1 MAWIKKRRKLLI
13 VSVILLLLVGFGIY
27 ITSRILSN
35 KTEYVPRALYNKES
49 YTHVS
54 DYAPEHEFTLSNS
67 RFDFKLYANST
78 KFELHD
84 YKTNQTWYSNP
95 EAIHSQY
102 PVEFND
108 LFVLYYEKLLEAP
121 KSVSIRDK
129 SVALGTYSFKEVD
142 NGLEVLYEIGRD
154 DKKTFY
160 DLPYQTTK
168 EKFKELIIEPLKQKS
183 KNPSSGVRRLD
194 VTVLENAF
202 MYVSQTDSYLLL
214 ENKFNTQDAINLAY
228 NLIFTHSLYTEEDM
242 EEDRNKFGFPE
253 PPEDPYFEF
262 VVRYELTNEGFKVR
276 IINASILESET
287 FQVAYMDVLPY
298 FGSNNLNDEG
308 ITVIPDGSGIVI
320 DHVNGNFSSGTYEK
334 RIYGRDLSVGSET
347 FIMPEID
354 DAVKMPMYGYTK
366 NNHGFI
372 NIVEESDTMT
382 SIRAG
387 NRTTSSSGAYTN
399 RVPWIHYRYHV
410 RERDGFTF
418 QSWSQQQRV
427 SIWTKEYTT
436 DDFVSNYIFTDDTY
450 TEVSYFE
457 LAKLY
462 QKYLINLYGLE
473 KKTFD
478 DVMHLTIL
486 GGYIKK
492 KHFMGFPYDSVQAL
506 TTPKQILEIM
516 NEIENENEKLDVSYQ
531 GWAND
536 GIKPYV
542 MDKIKFNGNV
552 ASKKQITNL
561 NKELSEDGN
570 RLFLEFFTQSAY
582 TNKGLKNKDKA
593 KNIFQNSVKYYD
605 LDIATQIPY
614 RNRLPQYILSNQK
627 QNKVY
632 NRINKMNYIDN
643 VVLTDE
649 ASLITSSF
657 ENNKVIFRKDAR
669 ANTINN
675 LENINKVFA
684 LRNANLYGNLYAD
697 KLLDT
702 PIIGGASRLAD
713 YSIPF
718 IQIVYNGYFNYT
730 MPSAN
735 LDTSKSLEWYKL
747 KALESDSKLQFT
759 LSYRDTVD
767 LIKTQYNHYYSTY
780 YNNWIS
786 GINSLLAEI
795 KTLNIY
801 SETIVSHKT
810 LNNQGTIVEVVYSN
824 GDKYTINYETETFIK
839 AA

>member
-747 KALESDSKLQFT
+747 KALESGSKLQFT

-801 SETIVSHKT
+801 NETIVSHKT
-810 LNNQGTIVEVVYSN
+810 LNNQGTIVKVVYSN
-824 GDKYTINYETETFIK
+824 GDEYTINYETETFIK

>member
-747 KALESDSKLQFT
+747 KALESGSKLQFT

>member
-95 EAIHSQY
+95 EAIHTQY

-183 KNPSSGVRRLD
+183 KTPSSGVRRLD

-253 PPEDPYFEF
+253 PPENPYFEF
-262 VVRYELTNEGFKVR
+262 VVRYELTDEGFKVR

-287 FQVAYMDVLPY
+287 FQVAYIDVLPY

-492 KHFMGFPYDSVQAL
+492 SILWAFLMIAFKH
-506 TTPKQILEIM
+506 
-516 NEIENENEKLDVSYQ
+516 
-531 GWAND
+531 
-536 GIKPYV
+536 
-542 MDKIKFNGNV
+542 
-552 ASKKQITNL
+552 
-561 NKELSEDGN
+561 
-570 RLFLEFFTQSAY
+570 
-582 TNKGLKNKDKA
+582 
-593 KNIFQNSVKYYD
+593 
-605 LDIATQIPY
+605 
-614 RNRLPQYILSNQK
+614 
-627 QNKVY
+627 
-632 NRINKMNYIDN
+632 
-643 VVLTDE
+643 
-649 ASLITSSF
+649 
-657 ENNKVIFRKDAR
+657 
-669 ANTINN
+669 
-675 LENINKVFA
+675 
-684 LRNANLYGNLYAD
+684 
-697 KLLDT
+697 
-702 PIIGGASRLAD
+702 
-713 YSIPF
+713 
-718 IQIVYNGYFNYT
+718 
-730 MPSAN
+730 
-735 LDTSKSLEWYKL
+735 
-747 KALESDSKLQFT
+747 
-759 LSYRDTVD
+759 
-767 LIKTQYNHYYSTY
+767 
-780 YNNWIS
+780 
-786 GINSLLAEI
+786 
-795 KTLNIY
+795 
-801 SETIVSHKT
+801 
-810 LNNQGTIVEVVYSN
+810 
-824 GDKYTINYETETFIK
+824 
-839 AA
+839 

>member
-142 NGLEVLYEIGRD
+142 NGLEDLYEIGRD

-183 KNPSSGVRRLD
+183 KTPSSGVRRLD

-287 FQVAYMDVLPY
+287 FQVAYIDVLPY

-354 DAVKMPMYGYTK
+354 DTVKMPMYGYTK

-570 RLFLEFFTQSAY
+570 RLFLEFFTLSAY

-747 KALESDSKLQFT
+747 KALESGSKLQFT

-795 KTLNIY
+795 KTLDIY
-801 SETIVSHKT
+801 NETIVSHKT

>member
-95 EAIHSQY
+95 EAIHTQY

-183 KNPSSGVRRLD
+183 KTPSSGVRRLD

-253 PPEDPYFEF
+253 PPENPYFEF
-262 VVRYELTNEGFKVR
+262 VVRYELTDEGFKVR

-287 FQVAYMDVLPY
+287 FQVAYIDVLPY

-561 NKELSEDGN
+561 NKKLSEDGN
-570 RLFLEFFTQSAY
+570 RLFLEFFTLSAY

-747 KALESDSKLQFT
+747 KALESGSKLQFT

-801 SETIVSHKT
+801 NETIVSHKT
-810 LNNQGTIVEVVYSN
+810 LNNQGTIVKVVYSN
-824 GDKYTINYETETFIK
+824 GDEYTINYETETFIK

>member
-561 NKELSEDGN
+561 NKKLSEDGN
-570 RLFLEFFTQSAY
+570 RLFLEFFTLSAY

-747 KALESDSKLQFT
+747 KALESGSKLQFT